1 MLLSN
6 SQVHVLH
13 LSIIPKLSNSSH
25 GVIVATLFIL
35 FYDIGAGDAG
45 DQVNN
50 KENRNWGTV
59 SWLKCLL
66 SKGEDLSSGAKN
78 PRQADIA
85 MHICNLSVPMTR

>member
-35 FYDIGAGDAG
+35 PYDIGAGDAG
-45 DQVNN
+45 DQVTI
-50 KENRNWGTV
+50 RRTGT
-59 SWLKCLL
+59 
-66 SKGEDLSSGAKN
+66 GG
-78 PRQADIA
+78 QF
-85 MHICNLSVPMTR
+85 HG